1 MLCCFTFS
9 RRQLRV
15 VFCLR
20 EKPKGSS
27 SANQEVKIVNKR
39 AFRHKVLRNLNNKAL
54 ISSVLSVY
62 LIQVHFLLFAF
73 TSKAHVLQPSFTF
86 SNHSILYSLD
96 QAPILPRLSA
106 FADNNIYVFRNPIED
121 FDSCII

>member
-9 RRQLRV
+9 HRQLRV

-27 SANQEVKIVNKR
+27 STNQEVKMVNKR
-39 AFRHKVLRNLNNKAL
+39 AFRREVLRNLNNKAL

-73 TSKAHVLQPSFTF
+73 TSKALVLQPPFTS
-86 SNHSILYSLD
+86 SNHSIFYGLH

-106 FADNNIYVFRNPIED
+106 FADNIYVFRNPIED

>member
-9 RRQLRV
+9 HRQLRV

-27 SANQEVKIVNKR
+27 STNQEVKMVNKR
-39 AFRHKVLRNLNNKAL
+39 AFRHEVLRNLNNKAL

-73 TSKAHVLQPSFTF
+73 TSKALVLQPSFT
-86 SNHSILYSLD
+86 SPNHSIFYGLH

-106 FADNNIYVFRNPIED
+106 FADNIYVFRNPIED
-121 FDSCII
+121 FESCII